1 MKEHIL
7 ELKKFIPNEF
17 CKKVISYF
25 DEDLEVATIVG
36 AVENRD
42 IRNCEI
48 KNMLEPKT
56 FGQNITTK
64 YIQSKIFQAAELYRS
79 EIHKHFDPMK
89 ISQCDLLKY
98 EANKYKVG
106 YDFHVDMGFGAEP
119 RQLSISIC
127 LNNDF
132 EGGEFVF
139 DLPDGKIQYPQNVGD
154 LIAFP
159 SNFLFPHQVKKVT
172 KGTRYA
178 IVSWV
183 Y

>member
-1 MKEHIL
+1 VKEHIL

-64 YIQSKIFQAAELYRS
+64 YIQSKIFQAAELHRS
-79 EIHKHFDPMK
+79 
-89 ISQCDLLKY
+89 
-98 EANKYKVG
+98 
-106 YDFHVDMGFGAEP
+106 
-119 RQLSISIC
+119 
-127 LNNDF
+127 
-132 EGGEFVF
+132 
-139 DLPDGKIQYPQNVGD
+139 
-154 LIAFP
+154 
-159 SNFLFPHQVKKVT
+159 
-172 KGTRYA
+172 
-178 IVSWV
+178 
-183 Y
+183 